1 MRTALLLLLI
11 ASLQLGCAA
20 HEHLHVYG
28 RVLDVSK
35 RQRGVPVEGAEIWT
49 LTAEGVPQRQVGL
62 SSRRGEYEVEV
73 PPGLHEG
80 GIGFKKPGY
89 RSEWWPI
96 GRLKRSE
103 RRAHTKSLD
112 LFVVREDGPAK
123 RPRAGQPFAKSSGD

>member
-1 MRTALLLLLI
+1 MRTVLLLALV
-11 ASLQLGCAA
+11 AALQVGCAA

-28 RVLDVSK
+28 RVLDVTK
-35 RQRGVPVEGAEIWT
+35 RKRGVPVKGAEIWT
-49 LTAEGVPQRQVGL
+49 VSPGGVPQGRIGT
-62 SSRRGEYEVEV
+62 SNRRGEYEIEV

-80 GIGFKKPGY
+80 GVGFKKPGY

-112 LFVVREDGPAK
+112 LHVVRDEGPGD
-123 RPRAGQPFAKSSGD
+123 RPRAGQPFAE

>member
-1 MRTALLLLLI
+1 MRTALLLLLT

-28 RVLDVSK
+28 RVLDVTK
-35 RQRGVPVEGAEIWT
+35 RERGVPVKGAEIWT
-49 LTAEGVPQRQVGL
+49 VSPEGVPQRQLGA

-80 GIGFKKPGY
+80 GIGFRKAGY

-112 LFVVREDGPAK
+112 LFVVREGAPAE
-123 RPRAGQPFAKSSGD
+123 RARAGRPFASSSGD